1 MNLLETIDIMAQ
13 TTNVKPAMSTPIAK
27 HFDSQ
32 PGGEMLKCKMC
43 GQKVKNQNQA
53 YDHLKQFHDDPVVQA
68 REFSQGQRKKLA
80 KSGKAL
86 PGGGFPIVNLHDLAN
101 AKRAIGRAKNPA
113 AARAHINERAK
124 ALGAKPIGAEGQF
137 SPNDRLN
144 MPAPANTKARDD
156 AQWKGPGQV
165 QGAMGRFKMREPF
178 KVGGKCGT
186 SGGFHKGAG
195 YDRRA
200 ADMGTRM
207 TLSGMPFN
215 KAVRRGSPKLSAE
228 RTGYKG

>member
-1 MNLLETIDIMAQ
+1 MNLQDTIDIMAQ

-43 GQKVKNQNQA
+43 GQKVQNQNQA
-53 YDHLKQFHDDPVVQA
+53 YDHLKQFHDDPIVQA

-80 KSGKAL
+80 KKGEAM
-86 PGGGFPIVNLHDLAN
+86 PGGGFPIVNEHDLAN

-137 SPNDRLN
+137 SPSDRLN
-144 MPAPANTKARDD
+144 MPAPAGTKERSD
-156 AQWKGPGQV
+156 QMWKGPGQI
-165 QGAMGRFKMREPF
+165 QGLGFKKMGS
-178 KVGGKCGT
+178 GQKCGNR
-186 SGGFHKGAG
+186 GGAFHRGAG

-200 ADMGTRM
+200 ADMGHRL
-207 TLSGMPFN
+207 TLAGMPFN

-228 RTGYKG
+228 RSGYKG